1 MSRLNKTKLFCKKEK
16 KYLGILLKEK
26 FSLPNKKKNL
36 EIWKKIKINVS
47 RKTELNKCLKSPKIK
62 NILKKDSPKKQ
73 KSWKN
78 YSPVEKTI

>member
-1 MSRLNKTKLFCKKEK
+1 MSRLNKTKLFCKKEN

-36 EIWKKIKINVS
+36 EIWKKKKNL
-47 RKTELNKCLKSPKIK
+47 LNKCLKSPKIK

-73 KSWKN
+73 KSWKH